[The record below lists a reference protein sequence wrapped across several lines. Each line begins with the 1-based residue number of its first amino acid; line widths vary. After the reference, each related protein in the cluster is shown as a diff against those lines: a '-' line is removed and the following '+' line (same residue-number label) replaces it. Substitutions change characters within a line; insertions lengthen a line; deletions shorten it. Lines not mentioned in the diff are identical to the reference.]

1 MSGEVAARCVHHWVL
16 ASTEALPMT
25 QAEKLRHPYCIKR
38 QGRCKK
44 CGEEREQLERVS
56 TVWRDQ

>member
-1 MSGEVAARCVHHWVL
+1 
-16 ASTEALPMT
+16 MT